1 MIAATM
7 NDKSHVVSNLYFSI
21 MRDCVHTW
29 KYSHKSIKSIHNSS
43 ICAGFSDEK
52 RKKPIGSKISKAV
65 EDVYNVL
72 FSFEY
77 DTDEPPMEKG
87 KKTVEIEE
95 DEWIDAESLGV
106 ESKLEQNPNQ
116 NTSNPSLF
124 RTFTS
129 ARKERSVNRPSSSLR
144 LSERPRICHPGVGE
158 TLVPVDCSAG
168 PRDPCPLHCGSFE
181 VGHETELGQGA
192 REKTSTPLPVF
203 PERRGEVVAAFQTGH
218 EVEGTRNDPA
228 SLWNAQARTQPW
240 QHSMPV
246 PSPESLISVMRPYVL
261 IPPSTPKGA
270 RQSQEPAQYI
280 SNVAQSDSGKACES
294 FKDSCRDT
302 CPIPETTHNEKSD
315 RTSAGQLGINTCN
328 SSIGP
333 GSSDSDNESVPV
345 TETVLTP
352 LEKSTGDKHC
362 LTESDHMDETRP
374 SNTTDR
380 QTCYRRTEA
389 DAVGPSTKITRDR
402 SYSYGQAVF
411 NTRNSSSLHGGAEEA
426 IGHHRLSLQFGAPQ
440 LPVGSR
446 RRKVSTVTE
455 LKRTIHTMS
464 KAKPQTLKK
473 MYENFQSYAHV
484 VQLEVDEP
492 FGTERCCCCCHGQ
505 LCQTYAVM
513 FSQLQEYAYRI
524 VHRFAVHCIT
534 TRSDPQRAELLP
546 MTMAGLIIHHG
557 VIRYVVHRARMM
569 KRLGRPQN
577 EEAINRL
584 LQKVTEIEKQ
594 LPEVQSSDPMD
605 SRPSTSISSNASSSN
620 PRQRQEYTAFK
631 FGRRRSDHGLVEEWT
646 HAPCPFAETLFP
658 PCLLYTSD
666 AADDC

>member
-1 MIAATM
+1 M
-7 NDKSHVVSNLYFSI
+7 
-21 MRDCVHTW
+21 
-29 KYSHKSIKSIHNSS
+29 
-43 ICAGFSDEK
+43 
-52 RKKPIGSKISKAV
+52 
-65 EDVYNVL
+65 
-72 FSFEY
+72 
-77 DTDEPPMEKG
+77 
-87 KKTVEIEE
+87 
-95 DEWIDAESLGV
+95 
-106 ESKLEQNPNQ
+106 
-116 NTSNPSLF
+116 
-124 RTFTS
+124 
-129 ARKERSVNRPSSSLR
+129 
-144 LSERPRICHPGVGE
+144 
-158 TLVPVDCSAG
+158 
-168 PRDPCPLHCGSFE
+168 
-181 VGHETELGQGA
+181 
-192 REKTSTPLPVF
+192 
-203 PERRGEVVAAFQTGH
+203 
-218 EVEGTRNDPA
+218 
-228 SLWNAQARTQPW
+228 
-240 QHSMPV
+240 
-246 PSPESLISVMRPYVL
+246 
-261 IPPSTPKGA
+261 
-270 RQSQEPAQYI
+270 
-280 SNVAQSDSGKACES
+280 
-294 FKDSCRDT
+294 
-302 CPIPETTHNEKSD
+302 
-315 RTSAGQLGINTCN
+315 
-328 SSIGP
+328 
-333 GSSDSDNESVPV
+333 

-658 PCLLYTSD
+658 PLELSWPTQDTKVESTSAGGATVTRPPPPILTD
-666 AADDC
+666 AAKFPFGSEGGDDVHRVLKTAIQRAHEELREEAEWVMGLKESLAAVVAFARIDIMKEMEDPLNVSQT